1 MITETNLLMQLPT
14 TIDCP
19 YCGQPRGAR
28 CRSRNGLQPL
38 NHHQARRDAVAGITQ
53 ADAVHAVA
61 ALRAD
66 RANAAADA
74 RQHLDALRRDPQI
87 REQQQRTGDLWRRIL
102 TEVS

>member
-1 MITETNLLMQLPT
+1 MITETDLLMQLPT

-38 NHHQARRDAVAGITQ
+38 NHHQARRDAVAGLNQ

-66 RANAAADA
+66 RADNTETA
-74 RQHLDALRRDPQI
+74 RRHVEALRRDPQI